1 MCVVNVGEK
10 MFHSLVRDIVKQ
22 LNTKMPLE
30 SFSAN
35 FENCAPSSSSFVS
48 MPVKFY
54 VYGKSFLCVGRVQS
68 GCGIYSIYY
77 YSKYV
82 YILDIYVYIGTLYI
96 CI

>member
-1 MCVVNVGEK
+1 MLGKK

-54 VYGKSFLCVGRVQS
+54 VYGKSFLYVGRVQS

-77 YSKYV
+77 TTV
-82 YILDIYVYIGTLYI
+82 NMCIILDIYVYIGTLYI